1 MVRKRDYQRKNFSE
15 RGNSAESSGN
25 TPNSNGNNQGSTQ
38 KMQREQSSNRS
49 REQSSGKN
57 REQSSYRERSN
68 TSGRSV
74 LPKQNY
80 QQNYLGVTKNN
91 TKFRAEET
99 VDDIREDIARLE
111 KEIHMEIKEIRSIKL

>member
-1 MVRKRDYQRKNFSE
+1 MVRKRDYQRKNYGE
-15 RGNSAESSGN
+15 RGNSAEGSGN

-38 KMQREQSSNRS
+38 KMQREQSSNRN

-57 REQSSYRERSN
+57 REQISYRDRSN
-68 TSGRSV
+68 TSGRSA

-80 QQNYLGVTKNN
+80 QQNYSGMTKNN
-91 TKFRAEET
+91 TRFRAEET

-111 KEIHMEIKEIRSIKL
+111 KEIHMEIKEIRSMKL